1 MGQRELSCLINQQL
15 GVHFFD
21 FVNRYRVEKAAAVLI
36 DPAKHEMSVLEI
48 ASETGFNTKSSFN
61 AAFSKHLGSTPTE
74 YRQRHFPRV
83 PARKAAAATS
93 HRPPTSRIRSQTYG
107 RG

>member
-48 ASETGFNTKSSFN
+48 AFETGFNTKSSFN

-74 YRQRHFPRV
+74 YRQRDFPRRSDERRV
-83 PARKAAAATS
+83 GKEGVSTCR
-93 HRPPTSRIRSQTYG
+93 SRWSPYT
-107 RG
+107 